1 MPRFQQI
8 HIDHPIRRETSRMK
22 KVIIIISSLAIIALN
37 GVVFT
42 TAHAAITPKSVATST
57 AIKAASWNPTVKLTY
72 SKSSV
77 LMQPTGIPNHARDAY
92 YAVPNAGVVV
102 PDATT
107 ANIIKDPTKA
117 QTYNFTIPTTP
128 KYSSKVTNTSL
139 GSIGVMIS
147 GAVLYNPFE
156 GDGKT
161 VAMANNFT
169 ITNSAGI
176 TASFVDKCA
185 GHPTPNNGA
194 YHYHGLPNCVT
205 AKVDKTGKP
214 SHIIGFA
221 LDGFP
226 IYGDRDTKGKQITA
240 KNLDQCN
247 GVISATPEFQ
257 KGIYH
262 YVLLGTAD
270 ARSSIACFH
279 GEVDASQIQA
289 MPAMGGGGMPMPDTA
304 AAATKLGI
312 TEDALKAAFGTTMP
326 PDLAAAAKKLG
337 VTEAVLLD
345 ALGIQAKP

>member
-1 MPRFQQI
+1 MN
-8 HIDHPIRRETSRMK
+8 K
-22 KVIIIISSLAIIALN
+22 KIVIGITGLAVIALN
-37 GVVFT
+37 CVVFY
-42 TAHAAITPKSVATST
+42 AASAANTPKSAATSS
-57 AIKAASWNPTVKLTY
+57 AIKAAKWNPTVKLTY

-176 TASFVDKCA
+176 TASFVDKCT
-185 GHPTPNNGA
+185 GHPTPGQGA
-194 YHYHGLPNCVT
+194 YHYHGLPSCVT
-205 AKVDKTGKP
+205 VKVDKVSKP

-226 IYGDRDTKGKQITA
+226 IYGDRDNKGKQVTA

-247 GVISATPEFQ
+247 GINSATPEFP

-262 YVLLGTAD
+262 YVLLSTLD

-289 MPAMGGGGMPMPDTA
+289 MPPMGGGMPMPDTA
-304 AAATKLGI
+304 AAAKKLGI
-312 TEDALKAAFGTTMP
+312 TEDVLKAAFGTTMP
-326 PDLAAAAKKLG
+326 PDIAAAAKKLG

-345 ALGIQAKP
+345 ALGITTRP